1 MALSLILILHYSLG
15 RFLVEA
21 LLCQELISKLCPRVD
36 SVALLR
42 LVVEKV

>member
-1 MALSLILILHYSLG
+1 MALSLILILHSLG